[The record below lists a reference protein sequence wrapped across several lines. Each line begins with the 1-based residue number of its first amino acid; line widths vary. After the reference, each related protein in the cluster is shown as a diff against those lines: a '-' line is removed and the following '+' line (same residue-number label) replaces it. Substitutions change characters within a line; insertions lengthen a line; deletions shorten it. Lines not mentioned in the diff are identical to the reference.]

1 MWLWLE
7 WEGMV
12 IVNLFSKCCKILW
25 CFVEEVD
32 IKYQKPLEIQF
43 SVTFLIV
50 SFWEGWISTEI
61 ELKCRKRGN
70 LFIEISQLVI
80 FSVFLYYLYMF
91 VWWCNFWYKYFY
103 TYIRIVFLWSLMEM
117 LIDFHLVLDL
127 DQLRILNLS
136 LMHGQFIV
144 MKDQMCV

>member
-1 MWLWLE
+1 
-7 WEGMV
+7 MV

-91 VWWCNFWYKYFY
+91 VWWCSFWYKYFY